1 MKHPVPDRPRNSR
14 PPTDHARSDGGRAF
28 LPDPFEHGWVSSST
42 SPDAL
47 AEGLA
52 EEFLASATSGE
63 EVTSDERDEVQT
75 EELGGPFSITSAQ
88 EEYGASANEE
98 IPVETP
104 QPAKAS
110 VGSFSRTRKSLKRSL
125 T

>member
-1 MKHPVPDRPRNSR
+1 MKHPVPDRTPSHPPR
-14 PPTDHARSDGGRAF
+14 TDHSRTDGGRAF
-28 LPDPFEHGWVSSST
+28 LPDPFAHGWASSST

-63 EVTSDERDEVQT
+63 EVAADERDEVQT

-88 EEYGASANEE
+88 EEYGATANEE
-98 IPVETP
+98 IRIETP
-104 QPAKAS
+104 EPAKAS
-110 VGSFSRTRKSLKRSL
+110 VGSFSRTRKSMKHSL